1 MLRLVYLIIAYKNA
15 DRVVRLGT
23 GSGRERHRAG
33 ATCAPAPLRSSLHV
47 TASPASTGSRALRQR
62 ERRSDLSGRRC
73 IPMSCFFSDVLMNSP
88 IGDTVV
94 DDDLRYIDW
103 SLGGPYPEVLT
114 AVD

>member
-1 MLRLVYLIIAYKNA
+1 
-15 DRVVRLGT
+15 
-23 GSGRERHRAG
+23 
-33 ATCAPAPLRSSLHV
+33 
-47 TASPASTGSRALRQR
+47 
-62 ERRSDLSGRRC
+62 
-73 IPMSCFFSDVLMNSP
+73 MSCFFSDVLMNSP